1 MIAKHA
7 HVDDKLMEGEHLA
20 VFALAH
26 PELSPIETPTR
37 LALDWDGDIWIERDP
52 MTGNEIGRGTREAIE
67 NGDFQ

>member
-1 MIAKHA
+1 MTAKHA
-7 HVDDKLMEGEHLA
+7 HVDDTLIVGEGLA

-26 PELSPIETPTR
+26 PEHSPIETPTR

-52 MTGNEIGRGTREAIE
+52 MTGAELCRGTREAIE